1 MRLVKHLFLVV
12 AFLALGLLAGC
23 GGGGGGGGGSVSNTV
38 RGIVKNSLDS
48 DKGAAGVPV
57 TIGGVTATT
66 RTRDNADANHPV
78 GFFEMQNVTVGVRT
92 ATIKLSDTVTQTVA
106 FTKPVTSGVNTD
118 LELFVNIGQVYGQVL
133 LPDNKTGASGAF
145 VTISATGDTVQADS
159 NGFFL
164 LTEIPTSDSAPI
176 TTDVLAV
183 KATASGS
190 KSVSVHFGLNDIG
203 TLTLRDDGNV
213 NPPGAPYTLTGTI
226 TVPGVGAVANTTVV
240 LFRNGVQT
248 ENGVTNAQ
256 GKYYFYVPVGT
267 YSIRAIRSGYKD
279 TQSPDFNLTDPS
291 NPVTT
296 NMTLENL

>member
-106 FTKPVTSGVNTD
+106 FAKPVTSGVNTD

-145 VTISATGDTVQADS
+145 VTIISSDKDLMQLVVDGQVELLDPVKQKPIRSAEVLEKFGVLPNKVVDVQALAGDAS
-159 NGFFL
+159 VRPVDD
-164 LTEIPTSDSAPI
+164 TIEPA
-176 TTDVLAV
+176 VLGAL
-183 KATASGS
+183 
-190 KSVSVHFGLNDIG
+190 VS
-203 TLTLRDDGNV
+203 
-213 NPPGAPYTLTGTI
+213 
-226 TVPGVGAVANTTVV
+226 
-240 LFRNGVQT
+240 
-248 ENGVTNAQ
+248 
-256 GKYYFYVPVGT
+256 
-267 YSIRAIRSGYKD
+267 RSGGEAI
-279 TQSPDFNLTDPS
+279 SR
-291 NPVTT
+291 
-296 NMTLENL
+296 